1 MRTHHTRR
9 HRTLSGGIALVLI
22 SILFSASVHASN
34 TAVSSSC
41 ASLEFMAKM
50 LAINILLPANRDNA
64 DSLIDMRNQMLAM
77 NQLACQAV
85 MLSETARFDSRYE
98 NGRRVS
104 ADLHQSAWYFPNGQL
119 FVARPGRDTA
129 LYYPNGQ
136 VMAFSWM
143 RGGQTVYWPNGNP
156 GTFSFRTMNEPWYYP
171 DGHIVT
177 YLAGRQ
183 GERWFY
189 PFARLDGEIGQEMI
203 SSDWGVDG
211 KYISVIQYTPS
222 GFMYMKRE
230 RIRDKLVLSDHELL
244 DVPGVILM
252 MTRLYQSPD
261 EARLFTPGD
270 SSITGSPW

>member
-1 MRTHHTRR
+1 MRNLHCR
-9 HRTLSGGIALVLI
+9 HAKTSGIFVLMLASALW
-22 SILFSASVHASN
+22 SATSYASN
-34 TAVSSSC
+34 AAVSSSC

-64 DSLIDMRNQMLAM
+64 GQLTDMRNQMLAM
-77 NQLACQAV
+77 NQLACQPV
-85 MLSETARFDSRYE
+85 LLTENARFDSRYE

-104 ADLHQSAWYFPNGQL
+104 ADLHQGAWYFPNGQL

-136 VMAFSWM
+136 PMAFSWM

-156 GTFSFRTMNEPWYYP
+156 ATFSFRTVNEPWYYP

-177 YLAGRQ
+177 YLAGRK

-189 PFARLDGEIGQEMI
+189 PFARLDGQTGQEMI
-203 SSDWGVDG
+203 SSDWGVYG
-211 KYISVIQYTPS
+211 EHVSLIEYTPG

-230 RIRDKLVLSDHELL
+230 RIRDKLVLSDEELL

-252 MTRLYQSPD
+252 LTRLYQAPD
-261 EARLFTPGD
+261 EARLFIPGD
-270 SSITGSPW
+270 GSITGSPW